1 MTYRLMF
8 TQVTPYIPLLL
19 KGLMLSIFISFIG
32 MFIGT
37 MVGIVCAFARLSENK
52 LINSLANIYVE
63 IFRNT
68 PLLIQMYIF
77 YFGFAQFDIH
87 VSAIN
92 SALIALILNNGA
104 YTGVIFQTGIQAVDK
119 GQKEAAAALG
129 MSMLQTYRH
138 IIVPQAFRI
147 VIPPLTNQ
155 FISLFLFSSV
165 ASTISV
171 PELLSQ
177 TLNVDSMTMR
187 TFEVFIISTL
197 LYLLITT
204 IVTFFSSSIES
215 RFKY

>member
-129 MSMLQTYRH
+129 MSILQTYRH